1 VQVNAGQII
10 SELKGVDIPSSTVVI
25 GLQRVNTGN
34 IEEVEWLRMANTR
47 IADKSILVELLLK
60 LRPTQTPAAHNTC
73 AEMALLV
80 GLLCA

>member
-1 VQVNAGQII
+1 M

-47 IADKSILVELLLK
+47 IADKSALFELLLK
-60 LRPTQTPAAHNTC
+60 LRPEILHTQTPAAHNTC